1 MPEIYDQIRDS
12 VDIADVI
19 GERVRLRPA
28 SRGYSGLCP
37 FHEERTPSF
46 HVYTDTQSYY
56 CFGCHEA
63 GNVFTY
69 VMKTESVSFPE
80 AVKILA
86 YRAGITLPEYERKSG
101 KRSAYEILDMTA
113 KFYADSLAGS
123 AGARAY
129 LKRRKLDE
137 SDKSRFSLGYAYASW
152 DSLVRYL
159 REQKVPD
166 KQMLDLGLA
175 LSGKYGLYDTFRGRL
190 IFPIKDIAGR
200 VIAFGGRL
208 IDGEG
213 AKYINSPESEIYRKR
228 KNLYLLD
235 RAKSAICE
243 KKRSI
248 LVEGYMDAI
257 RLHKNGFRET
267 VASLGTSLTPEQAE
281 ILSRYADRCYICYD
295 SDTAG
300 QKATIRSMYALQ
312 KHGLDV
318 YVMNLPDKKDPD
330 EYLTEHSPEDFEE
343 EIKEARPLVVQHIEM
358 LKPLLSDTL
367 TRKSAQRELFG
378 TLSELGLSEVFE
390 YTKQLSEATGI
401 LPNQIREWFLSRGK
415 RKLPEEAR
423 KQVRGDIEHPCE
435 AVLCSLLLKD
445 ADFRQRLTIEEVQK
459 LLKDDTARDTAIA
472 ILTED
477 VESLMELWTSLGET
491 RKLGLLARGEE
502 YSRQMKEGS
511 ERDKWIG
518 IYKELR
524 KRYKSERIEEITLRV
539 QKSQA
544 TAEELSELIRLKG
557 ESRCEN

>member
-1 MPEIYDQIRDS
+1 
-12 VDIADVI
+12 
-19 GERVRLRPA
+19 
-28 SRGYSGLCP
+28 
-37 FHEERTPSF
+37 
-46 HVYTDTQSYY
+46 
-56 CFGCHEA
+56 
-63 GNVFTY
+63 
-69 VMKTESVSFPE
+69 
-80 AVKILA
+80 
-86 YRAGITLPEYERKSG
+86 
-101 KRSAYEILDMTA
+101 
-113 KFYADSLAGS
+113 
-123 AGARAY
+123 
-129 LKRRKLDE
+129 
-137 SDKSRFSLGYAYASW
+137 
-152 DSLVRYL
+152 
-159 REQKVPD
+159 
-166 KQMLDLGLA
+166 
-175 LSGKYGLYDTFRGRL
+175 
-190 IFPIKDIAGR
+190 
-200 VIAFGGRL
+200 
-208 IDGEG
+208 
-213 AKYINSPESEIYRKR
+213 
-228 KNLYLLD
+228 
-235 RAKSAICE
+235 
-243 KKRSI
+243 
-248 LVEGYMDAI
+248 MDAI